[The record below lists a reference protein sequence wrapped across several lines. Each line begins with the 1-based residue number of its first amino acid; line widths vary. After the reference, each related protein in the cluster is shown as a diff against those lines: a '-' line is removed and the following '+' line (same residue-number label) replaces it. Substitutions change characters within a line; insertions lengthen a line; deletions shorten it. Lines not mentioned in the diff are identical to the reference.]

1 MNVEQITA
9 LLMRM
14 QLIDQRPVDRAVVL
28 EWEADLV
35 GVDDFPAA
43 MEAITLHRS
52 ESAARLM
59 PFHVRQGVDRIH
71 AAAVSRTDEWGNE
84 LEPDRAA
91 LAALIRLG
99 RTPKAVSA

>member
-9 LLMRM
+9 LLMRI
-14 QLIDQRPVDRAVVL
+14 QIIDRIPVDRAVVL

-43 MEAITLHRS
+43 MEAITVHRS
-52 ESAARLM
+52 ESAAPVK
-59 PFHVRQGVDRIH
+59 PFHIRHGVERIH
-71 AAAVSRTDEWGNE
+71 AAQYTQHDQFGNE

-91 LAALIRLG
+91 VAALARLG
-99 RTPKAVSA
+99 RGQMEVTA

>member
-14 QLIDQRPVDRAVVL
+14 QIIDQRPVDRAVVL

-52 ESAARLM
+52 ESPSRLT
-59 PFHVRQGVDRIH
+59 PFHIRQGVERIH
-71 AAAVSRTDEWGNE
+71 AAAVPRTDEWGNE
-84 LEPDRAA
+84 LEPDRGA
-91 LAALIRLG
+91 LAALARLG
-99 RTPKAVSA
+99 RTPREITS

>member
-14 QLIDQRPVDRAVVL
+14 QIIDQRPVDRAVVL

-35 GVDDFPAA
+35 GVDDFAAA
-43 MEAITLHRS
+43 MEAITMHRS

-59 PFHVRQGVDRIH
+59 PFHIRQGVERIH
-71 AAAVSRTDEWGNE
+71 AAALPREDEWGNR
-84 LEPDRAA
+84 LEPDRVAVAA
-91 LAALIRLG
+91 LERLG
-99 RTPKAVSA
+99 RVPREVTA